1 MFRNKIFTFALKR
14 SERRR
19 EVRPARGLSSDKT
32 EIQFFSES
40 LNLFDSFFGLLIL
53 SVSSSFIKKL
63 KLKGC

>member
-32 EIQFFSES
+32 DIQFFSES
-40 LNLFDSFFGLLIL
+40 LNLFDSFGLLIL

>member
-32 EIQFFSES
+32 EIQFF
-40 LNLFDSFFGLLIL
+40 FGEFKF
-53 SVSSSFIKKL
+53 V
-63 KLKGC
+63 